1 MVFFSPCMVSTI
13 SFLGINGADPL
24 LFPYH
29 RIDQR
34 HGEHPLLILDG
45 RYLEL
50 LLQCFP
56 FLRFRFLKIGLLY
69 VEHIVCLQKRRD
81 LIFLLLV
88 FIQVLIY
95 VERYFLSVLV
105 SY

>member
-1 MVFFSPCMVSTI
+1 MAGILIAPSMLPI
-13 SFLGINGADPL
+13 S
-24 LFPYH
+24 
-29 RIDQR
+29 
-34 HGEHPLLILDG
+34 
-45 RYLEL
+45 
-50 LLQCFP
+50 
-56 FLRFRFLKIGLLY
+56 RFRFLKIGLLY

-81 LIFLLLV
+81 LIFPAAR